1 MSKRA
6 FVAVLILAQGL
17 GLGAALAAPGQGQ
30 AAVQPRTRLRERIGD
45 LYLLR
50 LTRALE
56 LTEDQTAK
64 LYPLLTR
71 TERDKAELQRRLNLD
86 MRDLRAELAK
96 ARPREETLALLTGRV
111 REAREGTRRI
121 EAEVEAVLDRVLTP
135 FQKARY
141 LVFTADFLR
150 SVGENL
156 ERVRGPRSPLKR
168 NP

>member
-1 MSKRA
+1 MRKQA
-6 FVAVLILAQGL
+6 LAVILVLGFGL
-17 GLGAALAAPGQGQ
+17 GTVFAAGGGQ
-30 AAVQPRTRLRERIGD
+30 AEPPGRARLRERIGD

-71 TERDKAELQRRLNLD
+71 AEKDKAELQRRLDLD
-86 MRDLRAELAK
+86 MRDLRAQLAK
-96 ARPREETLALLTGRV
+96 ARPKEEDLALLTSSV
-111 REAREGTRRI
+111 REAREGIRRI
-121 EAEVEAVLDRVLTP
+121 EADVDAALERVLTP
-135 FQKARY
+135 LQKARY

-156 ERVRGPRSPLKR
+156 ERIRGLRAPLKR
-168 NP
+168 TP